1 MQPLKLTKKQRAL
14 QSEVS
19 DLLRWLQVTTD
30 LTGVDPS
37 LRTSRLMWA
46 KRNLIIS
53 AILREYLLM
62 DEHLNNEMCWEFFP
76 RRTYPALWK
85 TKRFRAFNH
94 NILDRLPVLQKLE
107 FVRTR
112 ISLPNEFYERIRALN
127 SLRNAVAHSFFP
139 ENRKVKPRWKGF
151 DIFVLE
157 GYTQFFNDI
166 FEVSQFFYARLHR
179 QERDRRPLRHPRH
192 C

>member
-1 MQPLKLTKKQRAL
+1 
-14 QSEVS
+14 
-19 DLLRWLQVTTD
+19 
-30 LTGVDPS
+30 
-37 LRTSRLMWA
+37 MWA

-62 DEHLNNEMCWEFFP
+62 DEHLNNEMCSEFFP
-76 RRTYPALWK
+76 RRTYAALWK

-107 FVRTR
+107 FVRAR

-139 ENRKVKPRWKGF
+139 ENRKVKPRWKGC

-179 QERDRRPLRHPRH
+179 QERDRRRLRHPRH